1 MNQDRIRRWHPGT
14 STAGRMPTFRKPH
27 DQANRIR
34 QTARQAR
41 VCRRTLPKREM
52 DLSKREMS
60 ASYPENSRSTV
71 AVPHLR
77 YFRAGPR
84 FDLWREHR
92 AKLLGRMEWPGRL
105 RRLSKC
111 RWAWKSTCTPAR
123 RASRPHQNGLP
134 GSLGNRCLG
143 PWQTPSQRLQ
153 IVGPPSARYF
163 GRQANR
169 HMAIRFGRAVTGGRP
184 AMSWRISNI
193 PIRRCDLSQPAAAL
207 W

>member
-1 MNQDRIRRWHPGT
+1 
-14 STAGRMPTFRKPH
+14 MPTFRKPH

-41 VCRRTLPKREM
+41 V
-52 DLSKREMS
+52 S
-60 ASYPENSRSTV
+60 
-71 AVPHLR
+71 
-77 YFRAGPR
+77 AGPCPR
-84 FDLWREHR
+84 EKWICPREKCRVHTQKTHARRSLFRTCALPGRTYVRPWREHR

-123 RASRPHQNGLP
+123 RVSRPHQNGLP

-163 GRQANR
+163 GRQANQ
-169 HMAIRFGRAVTGGRP
+169 HMAIRFGRAVTGGRA
-184 AMSWRISNI
+184 AMSWRISSI